1 MGRFERDAIPSRCR
15 PFFFR
20 MVERS
25 RRWTSKEKTT
35 KKTTEKR
42 HREMSYDHNV
52 FTRRG
57 LKELAGSLKIPVYGN
72 KADIAARIQLHSADS
87 AAMLKALFDKC
98 MAENEAKKRRQK
110 IRTDKDTMLSSTR
123 LPTDWLTDYG
133 MKFWKEDVRDGE
145 RVYVYIKKSKSP
157 AASKTIV
164 KGGER
169 SSGKKTG
176 KTGRAIK
183 FDFTTFTLRFKAAVD
198 DRALVNTLLGRFF
211 PGIEPEKIL
220 QLSDKKA
227 YDHLANIMCYEEADS

>member
-1 MGRFERDAIPSRCR
+1 MSAFPQNDQRK
-15 PFFFR
+15 
-20 MVERS
+20 
-25 RRWTSKEKTT
+25 RR
-35 KKTTEKR
+35 KKTTEKKR

-98 MAENEAKKRRQK
+98 MAENEAKKRQQK

-133 MKFWKEDVRDGE
+133 MKFWKEDVRDGK

-169 SSGKKTG
+169 SSAKKTG
-176 KTGRAIK
+176 KTGNTTTGRAIK
-183 FDFTTFTLRFKAAVD
+183 FDFTTFTSRFKAAVD

-211 PGIEPEKIL
+211 PGIKPEKIL